1 MADEE
6 LACFLMGS
14 SMTQAQTDKE
24 QGSSRIMIHVV
35 EERNGMRRDWL
46 EEIILGTVVR
56 KEPSE
61 EEMFELRCE
70 RWWDESRG
78 GL

>member
-6 LACFLMGS
+6 LACFLVGS
-14 SMTQAQTDKE
+14 SMTQTQTDKE

-35 EERNGMRRDWL
+35 EGRNGMRRDWL

-61 EEMFELRCE
+61 EEKFELRCE
-70 RWWDESRG
+70 GRWDESRR